1 MCFHKQRGSNTM
13 LVHRIFLQNAFSS
26 GATLFRGGGG
36 GGVALLVNLSC
47 FLIDNATFNHL
58 VSVSST
64 FGRDWS

>member
-1 MCFHKQRGSNTM
+1 M

-26 GATLFRGGGG
+26 GATLFRGE
-36 GGVALLVNLSC
+36 GVALLVNLSC

-64 FGRDWS
+64 FGRDWN